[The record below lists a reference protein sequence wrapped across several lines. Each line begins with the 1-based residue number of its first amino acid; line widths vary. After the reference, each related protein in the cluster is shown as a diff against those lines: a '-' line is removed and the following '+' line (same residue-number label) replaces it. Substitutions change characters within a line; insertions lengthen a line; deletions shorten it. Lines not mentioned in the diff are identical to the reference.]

1 MPILIGYIKTQTE
14 EKSVFDKIFQIYD
27 NKLFNSTIGI
37 FYE

>member
-1 MPILIGYIKTQTE
+1 MDIGINNLMK
-14 EKSVFDKIFQIYD
+14 KGLLWKIFQNHD